1 MRKPK
6 CPSCGRQKGIPFVHG
21 EVSDPA
27 VIAQAERREIVLCG
41 CAVSGTDPDWHCSA
55 CSHRWRARAT
65 KAKKK
70 SSDVVFREMMEGLRE
85 HGLPARRRM
94 LAAEDMADR
103 LAPMGVFRGW
113 AEHFLLPHA
122 AVDPAFELVAFWD
135 ESPEAASRLEIPRE
149 IQARLEDLGVR
160 SAG

>member
-6 CPSCGRQKGIPFVHG
+6 CPSCGKQRGIPFVHG

-27 VIAQAERREIVLCG
+27 VIAQAERGEIALCG
-41 CAVSGTDPDWHCSA
+41 CALSGTDPDWHCTA
-55 CSHRWRARAT
+55 CSHRWRARKT
-65 KAKKK
+65 KAKQQ
-70 SSDVVFREMMEGLRE
+70 SSEVLFRGMMEALRE
-85 HGLPARRRM
+85 YGLPARRRM
-94 LAAEDMADR
+94 LAAEEFAGR

-122 AVDPAFELVAFWD
+122 AVDSAFDLVGFWD

-149 IQARLEDLGVR
+149 IRARLEDLGVR